1 MPYQS
6 INPATGDLLKT
17 FPEMTNTQ
25 LEAKMAATAAC
36 FATWRHKTY
45 AEQARMMTTTTAQ
58 KAKTKDGEPA

>member
-1 MPYQS
+1 MPCHS

-17 FPEMTNTQ
+17 FPQITNAQ
-25 LEAKMAATAAC
+25 LDAKMVAAAAC